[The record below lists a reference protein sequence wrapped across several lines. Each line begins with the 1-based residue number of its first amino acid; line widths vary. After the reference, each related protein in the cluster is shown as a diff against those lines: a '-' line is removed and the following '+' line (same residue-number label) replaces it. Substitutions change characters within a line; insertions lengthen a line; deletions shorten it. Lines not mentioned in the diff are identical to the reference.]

1 MNTDISVLKLF
12 PGISEKIVKSIVE
25 NSETVVMESF
35 GSGNSTSNKKFISIL
50 KKSINNGK
58 IIVNCS
64 QCLRGSVQQGKYEN
78 SSELKRIGVISAKD
92 MTTETAITKLMYLRG
107 KELKNDEIKTQFKLS
122 LRGEITV

>member
-1 MNTDISVLKLF
+1 MNTDISLLKLF
-12 PGISEKIVKSIVE
+12 PGISEKIVKSIIE
-25 NSETVVMESF
+25 NSETTVMESF

-50 KKSINNGK
+50 KEAIKNGK

-107 KELKNDEIKTQFKLS
+107 KGLKNDEIKTQFKLS